1 MPSLQLEPVFELW
14 QAQCTKLFHLDCKQT
29 NANLRSRHM
38 SHVII
43 PVTASRPR
51 GCAVQGGI
59 RAAGLQAVRCIAH
72 GNRHSLWFDI
82 YHRIPAELRHLL
94 PSITSGIVRAPSKIR
109 AKRKALEI
117 DEVAA
122 EALLD
127 KRASSWA
134 SQYARA
140 PI

>member
-1 MPSLQLEPVFELW
+1 MRF
-14 QAQCTKLFHLDCKQT
+14 CF
-29 NANLRSRHM
+29 
-38 SHVII
+38 
-43 PVTASRPR
+43 VTANGPCGS
-51 GCAVQGGI
+51 AVQGGI
-59 RAAGLQAVRCIAH
+59 RAAGLQKVRCIAH

-82 YHRIPAELRHLL
+82 YHHTPAELKHLL
-94 PSITSGIVRAPSKIR
+94 PATTTGIVRTPKRR

-117 DEVAA
+117 DEAAA

-140 PI
+140 PL